1 MKNVSRWALLALILI
16 GLGVGV
22 IRALNKR
29 QSQAEQAAQVAAQ
42 AQTTPV
48 YALLPSDVYRV
59 APVTLQRQLPL
70 SGNVQALQSATVK
83 STQAGLVAK
92 LLVREGQAVKRGQ
105 VLAQMDF
112 DDQRAKVQ
120 QAEQQVEAA
129 KADVVVAQ
137 RARDNNQALV
147 KQGFISNT
155 ALDNANAQ
163 YQAALAKQRAAVAAL
178 QLARNG
184 LNDTSIRSPFNG
196 TVATRRVRE
205 GERVPANAALLD
217 VVDDT
222 ALEIEVTLPA
232 ASMRD
237 VAVGQRALMQV
248 DGDPTQGRV
257 AVVSRIS
264 PSVLPGSRS
273 ATFFLKLQDGQGV
286 RVGEYARGQLVVGQ
300 MQGLA
305 LPVEAIRRQGD
316 QAQALLIRN
325 GRVTPA
331 ALTLGASGMLNGE
344 AMTLASGGLQAGDWV
359 LRPSAGSPE
368 VGAAVSLSG
377 SGD

>member
-1 MKNVSRWALLALILI
+1 MKKLSRWALLALILI

-22 IRALNKR
+22 LRALNKR
-29 QSQAEQAAQVAAQ
+29 QSQAEQAAQGAAQ
-42 AQTTPV
+42 AQITPV

-59 APVTLQRQLPL
+59 APVTLQRELPL
-70 SGNVQALQSATVK
+70 SGNVEALQSATVK

-129 KADVVVAQ
+129 KADAVVAQ

-184 LNDTSIRSPFNG
+184 LNDTSIRSPFDG

-273 ATFFLKLQDGQGV
+273 ATFFLRLQDGQGV
-286 RVGEYARGQLVVGQ
+286 RVGEYARGQLIVGQ

-305 LPVEAIRRQGD
+305 IPVEAIRLKG
-316 QAQALLIRN
+316 AKAEALVVRD
-325 GRVTPA
+325 GRVSPTP
-331 ALTLGASGMLNGE
+331 LTLGPIGLLDGE
-344 AMTLASGGLQAGDWV
+344 TMALVGNGLQDNDWV
-359 LRPSAGSPE
+359 LRPSAGSLE
-368 VGAAVSLSG
+368 TGAAVSIAAS
-377 SGD
+377 SN

>member
-1 MKNVSRWALLALILI
+1 MKKLSRWALLALILI

-22 IRALNKR
+22 LRALNKR
-29 QSQAEQAAQVAAQ
+29 QSQAEQAAQGAAQ
-42 AQTTPV
+42 AQITPV

-59 APVTLQRQLPL
+59 APVTLQRELPL
-70 SGNVQALQSATVK
+70 SGNVEALQSATVK

-129 KADVVVAQ
+129 KADAVVAQ

-184 LNDTSIRSPFNG
+184 LNDTSIRSPFDG

-232 ASMRD
+232 ASMRA
-237 VAVGQRALMQV
+237 VAVGQRALMRV
-248 DGDPTQGRV
+248 DGDSAERV

-273 ATFFLKLQDGQGV
+273 ATFFLQLQDGQGV

-325 GRVTPA
+325 GRVVPA

-344 AMTLASGGLQAGDWV
+344 AMTLASSGLQAGDWV
-359 LRPSAGSPE
+359 LRPSAGNPE
-368 VGAAVSLSG
+368 AGAAVSLSG

>member
-16 GLGVGV
+16 GLGLGV
-22 IRALNKR
+22 VRALNKR

-48 YALLPSDVYRV
+48 YELLPSDVYRV
-59 APVTLQRQLPL
+59 TPVTLQRQLPL

-83 STQAGLVAK
+83 STLAGLVAK

-147 KQGFISNT
+147 KQGFISGT

-184 LNDTSIRSPFNG
+184 LNDTSIRSPFDG

-232 ASMRD
+232 ASMRA
-237 VAVGQRALMQV
+237 VAVGQRALMRV
-248 DGDPTQGRV
+248 DGDSAERV

-325 GRVTPA
+325 GRVVPA

-344 AMTLASGGLQAGDWV
+344 AMTLASGGLQEGDWV

-368 VGAAVSLSG
+368 AGAAVRLSG
-377 SGD
+377 LGD

>member
-16 GLGVGV
+16 GLGLGV
-22 IRALNKR
+22 VRALNKR

-59 APVTLQRQLPL
+59 RPVTLQRELPL

-83 STQAGLVAK
+83 STLAGLVAK

-147 KQGFISNT
+147 KQGFISGT

-184 LNDTSIRSPFNG
+184 LNDTSIRSPFDG

-232 ASMRD
+232 ASMRA
-237 VAVGQRALMQV
+237 VAVGQRALMRV
-248 DGDPTQGRV
+248 DGDTAERV

-344 AMTLASGGLQAGDWV
+344 AMTLASSGLQESDWV

-368 VGAAVSLSG
+368 AGAAVRLSG

>member
-1 MKNVSRWALLALILI
+1 MVWK
-16 GLGVGV
+16 
-22 IRALNKR
+22 
-29 QSQAEQAAQVAAQ
+29 
-42 AQTTPV
+42 
-48 YALLPSDVYRV
+48 
-59 APVTLQRQLPL
+59 
-70 SGNVQALQSATVK
+70 
-83 STQAGLVAK
+83 
-92 LLVREGQAVKRGQ
+92 
-105 VLAQMDF
+105 QMDF

-147 KQGFISNT
+147 KQGFISGT

-184 LNDTSIRSPFNG
+184 LNDTSIRSPFDG
-196 TVATRRVRE
+196 IVATRRVRE

-232 ASMRD
+232 ASMRA
-237 VAVGQRALMQV
+237 VAVGQRALMRV
-248 DGDPTQGRV
+248 DGDSAERV

-286 RVGEYARGQLVVGQ
+286 RVGEYARGELVVGQ

-325 GRVTPA
+325 GRVVPA

-344 AMTLASGGLQAGDWV
+344 AMTLASSGLQEGDWV

-368 VGAAVSLSG
+368 AGAAVRLSG